1 MATGTHE
8 YVEDPRNENV
18 LIYVNGEIVSRPD
31 AKISVFDSGF
41 LLGDGVWEGI
51 RLHYGKLA
59 FLDAHLDRL
68 YSGAKDLAIDI
79 GVSREEMTKLIQKT
93 LDANGMND
101 HVHIRLIVSRG
112 LKRTPYQHPNAN
124 VGGPT
129 IVIIPEYKIASEQV
143 LEQGIRLGTV
153 SIRRGTVDTQDPRL
167 NTLSKLNCITACIEA
182 DHLGYDEGLMLDENG
197 NVSTCNS
204 TNFFIA
210 RDNEVWTSKGEY
222 CLPGVTRGNIIR
234 LCEEN
239 DIPVF
244 QKDFLVEEV
253 HSADEAF
260 VTGTFAGVIPVT
272 EVDGHELSGGKRGD
286 MTERLQQLYI
296 ELIKRECNS
305 D

>member
-18 LIYVNGEIVSRPD
+18 LIYVNEEIVPRPD

-51 RLHYGKLA
+51 RLHYGNLA

-68 YSGAKDLAIDI
+68 YSGAKDLVIDI

>member
-18 LIYVNGEIVSRPD
+18 LIYVNEEIVPRPD

-51 RLHYGKLA
+51 RLHYGNLA

-68 YSGAKDLAIDI
+68 YSGAKDLVIDI

-167 NTLSKLNCITACIEA
+167 NTLSKLNCISACIEA

>member
-8 YVEDPRNENV
+8 YVEDPRNKNV
-18 LIYVNGEIVSRPD
+18 LIYVNEEIVPRPD

-153 SIRRGTVDTQDPRL
+153 SVRRGTVDTQDPRL
-167 NTLSKLNCITACIEA
+167 NTLSKLNCISACIEA

-210 RDNEVWTSKGEY
+210 RDNEVWTSQGEY
-222 CLPGVTRGNIIR
+222 CLPGVTRGNIIM

-239 DIPVF
+239 DISVF

-260 VTGTFAGVIPVT
+260 VTGTFAGVIPVS

-296 ELIKRECNS
+296 ELIKRECKS